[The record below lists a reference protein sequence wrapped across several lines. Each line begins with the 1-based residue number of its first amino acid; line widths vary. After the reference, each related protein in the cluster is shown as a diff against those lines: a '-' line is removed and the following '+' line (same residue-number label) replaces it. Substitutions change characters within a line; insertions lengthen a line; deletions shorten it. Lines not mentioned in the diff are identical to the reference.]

1 MLKKRLIPKLLFKVK
16 ESFSGKK
23 PLLVTTKEFNSIKP
37 TGDPISQAKIF
48 ESQLADELVFLN
60 IDRNKDSWLIFL
72 ETINEI
78 ANSLTTPLAVGGGI
92 KDFEQVQQLLDRGAD
107 KIIINTAAIDKPDL
121 IEEIAASYGSQC
133 VVLSIDVRQNNNLQY
148 IAWSECG
155 KKNSHIDALDWAA
168 EAINRGAGEILLTS
182 IERDGSG
189 LGLDNNLIRNFS
201 DNLNVPIIAS
211 GGCGLSSHFV
221 EGYESGASAVSAG
234 TFFFQRDQNPM
245 QCRSHIYNSGINI
258 RIEV

>member
-16 ESFSGKK
+16 KSFRGQK
-23 PLLVTTKEFNSIKP
+23 PLLVTTKEFDSIKP

-48 ESQLADELVFLN
+48 EAQLADELVFLN
-60 IDRNKDSWLIFL
+60 IDRNEDSWSLFL
-72 ETINEI
+72 ETIEDM

-92 KDFEQVQQLLDRGAD
+92 KDFKQVQQLLDRGAD
-107 KIIINTAAIDKPDL
+107 KIILNTAAIDKPFL
-121 IEEIAASYGSQC
+121 INEIADSYGSQC

-148 IAWSECG
+148 IAWSERG
-155 KKNSHIDALDWAA
+155 QKNSSLDALVWAA
-168 EAINRGAGEILLTS
+168 EGVNRGAGEILITS

-189 LGLDNNLIRNFS
+189 LGLDNNLIKKISN
-201 DNLNVPIIAS
+201 NLNVPIIAS

-221 EGYESGASAVSAG
+221 EGYKSGASAVSAG
-234 TFFFQRDQNPM
+234 TFFFKRDQNPM

-258 RIEV
+258 RVEV